1 MKPLNLDNSPCSPI
15 SSNCVIWQG
24 PDIACIKLCQG
35 DTVSDV
41 VYNLATELC
50 AIMDTLNISNYDLS
64 CFNLT
69 SCAPGDFQ
77 ALINFLIQQICDLNN
92 ISPVTPPASGGCPDN
107 CIVTV
112 ADCLGGGTD
121 TLTNYVNTIA
131 TKICDIVDQISV
143 QQLQLD
149 SLQTQVDSLTITVA
163 GLSNYV
169 TPTVSL
175 SCDIGTLVA
184 PGPYGIDV
192 IIDEFVNVVWC
203 PMNDALVGVGGTPA
217 NLVNAVASQCTTNTD
232 PALSVQ
238 YTNPLQ
244 TISAEYPSWILAP
257 TSIADTIENLWI
269 ALCDVRNIEL
279 MQYQVTA
286 ADDITVTPSVVGNLT
301 TFQVGRTPKEWFYDS
316 ISSLINV
323 SSDPGFVDLVY
334 FMPLPYTTLQYTNT
348 SGTTKDYLVKV
359 SYDTKIEYNPLGS
372 FAQNSISNWVQGAI
386 TKNGVTVLHES
397 GGLTNFSVVLVDSV
411 TNTVITPS
419 TPETVVTTPSGDA
432 VDVSLGAASAM
443 PINTS
448 FFAAV
453 TLNNG
458 ESVQLK
464 FKSKTGQISWL
475 AKAQFFIEEIR

>member
-24 PDIACIKLCQG
+24 PDIPCIKLCQG

-41 VYNLATELC
+41 VHSLATELC
-50 AIMDTLNISNYDLS
+50 TIIDTLNISNYDLS

-77 ALINFLIQQICDLNN
+77 ALINFLIQQICDSNN
-92 ISPVTPPASGGCPDN
+92 ISPVTPPASGGCPND
-107 CIVTV
+107 CFVTV
-112 ADCLGGGTD
+112 ADCLGGGID

-131 TKICDIVDQISV
+131 EKICDLIEQISI

-149 SLQTQVDSLTITVA
+149 SLQTQVDNLTITVA

-184 PGPYGIDV
+184 PGIYGIDV

-217 NLVNAVASQCTTNTD
+217 NLVNAVAAQCTTNTD

-244 TISAEYPSWILAP
+244 TISAEYASWILAP
-257 TSIADTIENLWI
+257 TSIADTINNLWI

-279 MQYQVTA
+279 MQYQVTTS
-286 ADDITVTPSVVGNLT
+286 DDITLTTSVVGAMT
-301 TFQVGRTPKEWFYDS
+301 TFDIGRTPKEWFYDS
-316 ISSLINV
+316 VSTLINV

-334 FMPLPYTTLQYTNT
+334 FMPLPYTALQYTNT

-359 SYDTKIEYNPLGS
+359 SYDTKVEYNPLGS
-372 FAQNSISNWVQGAI
+372 FIQNSMSNWVEGAI

-397 GGLTNFSVVLVDSV
+397 GGLTNFSVVLADSV

-419 TPETVVTTPSGDA
+419 TPETVVTTPSGNP
-432 VDVSLGAASAM
+432 VNVSLSNAAKM

-464 FKSKTGQISWL
+464 FKSKAGQISWL
-475 AKAQFFIEEIR
+475 VKAQFFVEEIR